1 MTIRYGSHTV
11 NKDDIKSIEKI
22 LRKDF
27 LTQGPQVNRFENK
40 LREKFGARYCSV
52 VSSGT
57 AALHLSVMSLEL
69 PKNSKV
75 VTTPITFVATSNSI
89 IMNGHKPELVD
100 IDPATYTIDINKL
113 EHKIKRD
120 KRIKAILA
128 VDYAGNICDWE
139 SLNFLKKKYKVKLLN
154 DNCHSIG
161 TKYKG
166 SVKYACKYAD
176 IVTQSYHPVKAITT
190 AEGGSILTN
199 NKEIFEKVNSFK
211 NHGMDRSKNL
221 IKKNGSWFY
230 AIKNLGYN
238 YRLSDIQCAL
248 GISQLKK
255 LDSFVLSRRKI
266 AKIYD
271 KEFSNIDKVEIP
283 MIRKNCYHSYHLYP
297 LLIDF
302 NKTKIN
308 KKNFFLKMQSK
319 GIYLQVHYL
328 PIHYHEFYK
337 KKFRFKKGDFPV
349 AEDFYKREVSIPIYP
364 SLKKKEIYR
373 VIKSIVDCL

>member
-139 SLNFLKKKYKVKLLN
+139 SLNFLKKN
-154 DNCHSIG
+154 
-161 TKYKG
+161 
-166 SVKYACKYAD
+166 
-176 IVTQSYHPVKAITT
+176 
-190 AEGGSILTN
+190 
-199 NKEIFEKVNSFK
+199 
-211 NHGMDRSKNL
+211 
-221 IKKNGSWFY
+221 IK
-230 AIKNLGYN
+230 
-238 YRLSDIQCAL
+238 
-248 GISQLKK
+248 
-255 LDSFVLSRRKI
+255 
-266 AKIYD
+266 
-271 KEFSNIDKVEIP
+271 
-283 MIRKNCYHSYHLYP
+283 
-297 LLIDF
+297 
-302 NKTKIN
+302 
-308 KKNFFLKMQSK
+308 
-319 GIYLQVHYL
+319 
-328 PIHYHEFYK
+328 
-337 KKFRFKKGDFPV
+337 
-349 AEDFYKREVSIPIYP
+349 
-364 SLKKKEIYR
+364 
-373 VIKSIVDCL
+373 